1 MYNRNLIVQYLLAA
15 GADTELPSN
24 DGMTALMF
32 GMLIIHFKLSIIKH
46 FYLNKLLKWETSQ
59 SLNN

>member
-15 GADTELPSN
+15 SANTELPTI

-32 GMLIIHFKLSIIKH
+32 GMLIVHFKLSLMKY
-46 FYLNKLLKWETSQ
+46 FYFK
-59 SLNN
+59 

>member
-32 GMLIIHFKLSIIKH
+32 GMLVIHFKLLIIKYFH
-46 FYLNKLLKWETSQ
+46 LN
-59 SLNN
+59 